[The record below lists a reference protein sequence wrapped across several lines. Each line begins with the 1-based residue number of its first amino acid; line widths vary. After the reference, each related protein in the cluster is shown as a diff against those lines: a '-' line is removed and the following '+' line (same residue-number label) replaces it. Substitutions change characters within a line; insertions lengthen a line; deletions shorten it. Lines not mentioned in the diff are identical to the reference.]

1 MVFSAYLLFPYRDVF
16 SSTNHSIR
24 DCLCMIIYNCLNEQ
38 NRYLCMPTSIKLFC
52 IFSCISQLTL
62 DKAIW
67 TCSPGLLKFFHYF
80 YLCFFQDA
88 ACKRPLWTEDHFSHC
103 SFVCW
108 EDSTWVGVG
117 INNQIQG
124 AGGGGWGGAL
134 KKSLGSVLCHQGLQ
148 TLTLFQ
154 TKIIHFTTLFK
165 TRNPISGP
173 CLSCFVHEPH
183 AWKIVQ
189 TLPMSL
195 TLNKLF
201 YSIVH
206 VFCFLLFRTQNQVI
220 FKTNIMKLYTYF
232 FEKEKNC

>member
-1 MVFSAYLLFPYRDVF
+1 MNRTGTCACLLQSSFSVFG
-16 SSTNHSIR
+16 I
-24 DCLCMIIYNCLNEQ
+24 Q
-38 NRYLCMPTSIKLFC
+38 
-52 IFSCISQLTL
+52 SCISQLTL

-67 TCSPGLLKFFHYF
+67 TCSSGLLKFFHYF

-124 AGGGGWGGAL
+124 AGGGGWGGH
-134 KKSLGSVLCHQGLQ
+134 SREVWVEYCTCHKGLQ
-148 TLTLFQ
+148 TLTLVQ

-165 TRNPISGP
+165 TRNPISRP
-173 CLSCFVHEPH
+173 CLSCFVHEPL

-189 TLPMSL
+189 RLPTSS
-195 TLNKLF
+195 TLNILF
-201 YSIVH
+201 YSI
-206 VFCFLLFRTQNQVI
+206 LLPFVSHSESGN
-220 FKTNIMKLYTYF
+220 FWN
-232 FEKEKNC
+232 